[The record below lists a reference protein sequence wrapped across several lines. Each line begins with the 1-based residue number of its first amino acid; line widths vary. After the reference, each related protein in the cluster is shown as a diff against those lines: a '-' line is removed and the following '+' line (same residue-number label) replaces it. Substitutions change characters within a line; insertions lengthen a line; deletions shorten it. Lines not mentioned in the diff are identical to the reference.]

1 MASETLQD
9 LAFARDRV
17 VEVGLGK
24 IYYIF
29 VLCLV
34 LFILIFYSYQFF
46 VVFLWSFFL
55 LLWILDCLNHFS
67 VEIICTLLPVE
78 CIT

>member
-29 VLCLV
+29 VLYLV
-34 LFILIFYSYQFF
+34 PFILIFYSYQFF

>member
-24 IYYIF
+24 IYYIS

-34 LFILIFYSYQFF
+34 LFILMFYSYQFF
-46 VVFLWSFFL
+46 LVL
-55 LLWILDCLNHFS
+55 LS
-67 VEIICTLLPVE
+67 S
-78 CIT
+78 